1 MQPII
6 SLKPFIG
13 FPRLYT
19 KPMEQN
25 KALGPS
31 AQDGYNALLDGNFG
45 TRLTSTR
52 AILSPMLQDHSD
64 VAISLEVAEG

>member
-1 MQPII
+1 
-6 SLKPFIG
+6 
-13 FPRLYT
+13 
-19 KPMEQN
+19 MEQN